1 MKVDAVAGGI
11 GDPSQPAHPGLDE
24 GLRIFPPGLWH
35 LAVAAGTSSTAR
47 PTLGVLSQFHS
58 ERLAF
63 EVPLRQNVRGW
74 GSNSDQI
81 SVHSKPRLKPM
92 SCW

>member
-35 LAVAAGTSSTAR
+35 LAVAAGTSFTVRSTQ
-47 PTLGVLSQFHS
+47 GWLSQFHS
-58 ERLAF
+58 GLGVERGPELGPLGAGF
-63 EVPLRQNVRGW
+63 EPAELLVDRAGGDGGQA
-74 GSNSDQI
+74 
-81 SVHSKPRLKPM
+81 
-92 SCW
+92 